1 MYSTSDFRRGLK
13 IEFKGEPYEIIEFL
27 HVKPGKGQAFVRTKL
42 KNLIT
47 GSVLDHNFRISE
59 KIARPD
65 LEEKEMQYLYREGDS
80 YCFMDLKTYDQ
91 IFLEPDILGEKEGFL
106 KENITVEMLF
116 FKGRPVGIELP
127 TTVDLSV
134 VETEPGIKGDTASGG
149 SRPAKLETGLVIQV
163 PLFINEGDI
172 VRVDTRTGEYVERVK

>member
-59 KIARPD
+59 RVVRPD
-65 LEEKEMQYLYREGDS
+65 LEERQMQYLYRETDS

-91 IFLEPDILGEKEGFL
+91 IFLKEEALGGKQAFL
-106 KENITVEMLF
+106 KENIVVEMLF
-116 FKGRPVGIELP
+116 FKEGPVGIELP
-127 TTVDLSV
+127 TTVNLNV
-134 VETEPGIKGDTASGG
+134 IETEPGVKGNTASGG
-149 SRPAKLETGLVIQV
+149 SKPAKLETGIVIQV
-163 PLFINEGDI
+163 PFFINEGDI
-172 VRVDTRTGEYVERVK
+172 VKVDTRTGEYVERIK

>member
-1 MYSTSDFRRGLK
+1 VYSTSDLRRGLK

-42 KNLIT
+42 RNLIT

-65 LEEKEMQYLYREGDS
+65 LEEREMQYLYRESDS

-91 IFLEPDILGEKEGFL
+91 IFLKEEALGEKQAFL
-106 KENITVEMLF
+106 KENIVVEMLF
-116 FKGRPVGIELP
+116 FNEEPVGIELP
-127 TTVDLSV
+127 TTVDLNV
-134 VETEPGIKGDTASGG
+134 VETEPGVKGDTASGG
-149 SRPAKLETGLVIQV
+149 SKPAKLETGFIIQV
-163 PLFINEGDI
+163 PFFINEGDI